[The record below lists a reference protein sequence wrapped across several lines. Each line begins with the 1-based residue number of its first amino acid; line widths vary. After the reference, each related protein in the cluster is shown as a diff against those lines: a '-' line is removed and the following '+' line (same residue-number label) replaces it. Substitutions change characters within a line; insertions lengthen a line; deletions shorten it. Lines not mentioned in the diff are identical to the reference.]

1 MRKWYR
7 SVAAIAAL
15 CGLMIVAASAL
26 AATSVDLKLVNN
38 GQPVG
43 GAQIEILSTAGVI
56 QTVTDENGMAQF
68 ELAGKYFRV
77 HVNGQTLN
85 AAYQGG
91 QGLVVVE
98 INNN

>member
-1 MRKWYR
+1 MRKWYQN
-7 SVAAIAAL
+7 VAAIAAL
-15 CGLMIVAASAL
+15 CGLMIVAAGAM

-43 GAQIEILSTAGVI
+43 GAQIEILGTAGMI
-56 QTVTDENGMAQF
+56 ETTTDANGMAHF
-68 ELAGKYFRV
+68 ELTGKYFRV
-77 HVNGQTLN
+77 HVEGRTLN

-91 QGLVVVE
+91 QGLVVVD

>member
-7 SVAAIAAL
+7 SIAAIAAL
-15 CGLMIVAASAL
+15 CGLVIVATSAL

-43 GAQIEILSTAGVI
+43 GAQIEILSTTGMV
-56 QTVTDENGMAQF
+56 QTTTDANGMAQF
-68 ELAGKYFRV
+68 DLSGKYFRV
-77 HVNGQTLN
+77 HVNGRTLN

-91 QGLVVVE
+91 QGLVVVD

>member
-1 MRKWYR
+1 MRKWFR
-7 SVAAIAAL
+7 GVAAVLAL
-15 CGLMIVAASAL
+15 VGLVAVAASAW
-26 AATSVDLKLVNN
+26 AATSVDLQLVDN

-43 GAQIEILSTAGVI
+43 GAQIEILSTTGM
-56 QTVTDENGMAQF
+56 TETTTDANG
-68 ELAGKYFRV
+68 LAHFQMTGKFFRV

-85 AAYQGG
+85 AAYEAG